1 MADSATS
8 TKRVLRIP
16 HFTSILQG
24 VSAEKEPY
32 PPSELSTSIFLGR
45 SSRGALAVWGRVDA
59 PGWLRTAERD
69 DHVGHSGGEN
79 VVAGPETVG
88 NPFGPEA
95 SLFDGHRIGVS
106 DRDV

>member
-32 PPSELSTSIFLGR
+32 PPSELSTSIFLGS

-69 DHVGHSGGEN
+69 DHVGHAGGHDP
-79 VVAGPETVG
+79 VARPETIRD
-88 NPFGPEA
+88 PYRPEA
-95 SLFDGHRIGVS
+95 SLFDG
-106 DRDV
+106 